1 MTIIHISTAKSWR
14 GGEQQ
19 VAYLLQE
26 LKTKGMDQWVLC
38 PENSRLAAFCIQ
50 HQIPHTLFKKKGGFD
65 PILALKVTKLCR
77 QFAKPIIHAHDS
89 HAHTSA
95 VLAGTIWMNK
105 APIVLHRRVSFKI
118 SNTLLSR
125 FKYTYH
131 QIKRILCVSQSVKQT
146 IDSQIN
152 RPDITKVIYSAIDL
166 KKFENIPNQ
175 NFLRQQYHIEP
186 HCQIVGNISALTKE
200 KDLYT
205 FIDTAELLLTKHS
218 DLYFFIIGDGEEKR
232 LLQEY
237 IQNKNLEKRVIL
249 TGFIPNP
256 YLILPELDLFLFTSV
271 YEGLG
276 TSILDAMASKVAVV
290 ATHTGGIPEIV
301 KHNETGL
308 CVEPQNA
315 VKLAESVSELITNKA
330 LKERLIQNAW
340 LMLQDFS
347 IAGMCEKTIEVYT
360 GLSQK

>member
-19 VAYLLQE
+19 IAYLLQE
-26 LKTKGMDQWVLC
+26 LQNKGMNQWVIC
-38 PENSRLAAFCIQ
+38 PKNSRLAAFCIQ
-50 HQIPHTLFKKKGGFD
+50 HQIPHTLFKKNGGFD
-65 PILALKVTKLCR
+65 PILAFKVTKLCR

-118 SNTLLSR
+118 SNNPLSR

-152 RPDITKVIYSAIDL
+152 RPGITKVIYSAIDL

-175 NFLRQQYHIEP
+175 NFLRQQYDIEP
-186 HCQIVGNISALTKE
+186 KCQIIGNISALTKE

-205 FIDTAELLLTKHS
+205 FIDTAEILLKKHT

-232 LLQEY
+232 HLQEY
-237 IQNKNLEKRVIL
+237 IKNKKLDKRVIL
-249 TGFIPNP
+249 TGFLPNP
-256 YLILPELDLFLFTSV
+256 YHFLPELDLFLFTSM

-301 KHNETGL
+301 KHYETGL

-315 VKLAESVSELITNKA
+315 EKLAESVNELFTHKA

-340 LMLQDFS
+340 MMLQDFS
-347 IAGMCEKTIEVYT
+347 IAVMCEKTIEEYT
-360 GLSQK
+360 NIS